1 MVGVFAAAWLIADLV
16 WRDQLA
22 RWAIA
27 AVGLV
32 VLIAIV
38 VWLFGLS
45 WKTVLAVL
53 GGLGTILVFAG
64 TALNL
69 GQMLPDGPPPVGALV
84 DCPDLPEGDYTDG
97 ELTDGV
103 VAATRLDYAEVRDR
117 PNLGGKTLR
126 KYPAG
131 CKLAFEGYCIGEPK
145 NHWFYHEQDPVWFW
159 MADGDGYVDGYVPS
173 ADIAAGPSA
182 VRVDYRECAHDKPL
196 PDPPE
201 ITAPTGRRLTG
212 PIEIAA
218 AAPGAI
224 EVGFAVYYAD
234 SPGGSDLADWHQIGV
249 DAETG
254 DGITARWDTRSVP
267 GQGEHGRPAPITL
280 LVAPCLGL
288 QFPAPKFDWRHYVA
302 ANGGGGV
309 SRESPPGRESIPHA
323 QRVACTAER

>member
-1 MVGVFAAAWLIADLV
+1 MFAAALLIANLV

-22 RWAIA
+22 RSAIA
-27 AVGLV
+27 FVGLV
-32 VLIAIV
+32 VLGLII

-45 WKTVLAVL
+45 WKTLLGVL

-64 TALNL
+64 TALNF

-159 MADGDGYVDGYVPS
+159 MADGDGYVDGYLPS

-182 VRVDYRECAHDKPL
+182 EHIKRRLDCVHDKPL
-196 PDPPE
+196 PDTPE
-201 ITAPTGRRLTG
+201 ITAPRRRRLTG

-234 SPGGSDLADWHQIGV
+234 SYAGPDWHQIEV
-249 DAETG
+249 DVETG
-254 DGITARWDTRSVP
+254 DGITARWDSRSVP
-267 GQGEHGRPAPITL
+267 GQGERGHPITV

-288 QFPAPKFDWRHYVA
+288 QFPAPDSVQRNYVA

-309 SRESPPGRESIPHA
+309 SRKSPPPESIDHA
-323 QRVACTAER
+323 RRVACTAER